1 MHEMTKVVAD
11 EIGTVDA
18 SPRREFE
25 LKLPSGLVSVHD
37 STPCEA
43 QETVAREP
51 RETEV
56 GVALMTTLG
65 TTYGP
70 AGFTGAVV
78 VATGIGAGFATV
90 FAGGADISG
99 RIPTRRLLDEQR
111 LSNKEVGML

>member
-1 MHEMTKVVAD
+1 MTKVVAD

-43 QETVAREP
+43 QEMVAREP
-51 RETEV
+51 SETEV
-56 GVALMTTLG
+56 GVALITTFG

-70 AGFTGAVV
+70 AGLTGSTGITGVV
-78 VATGIGAGFATV
+78 SVDFATGFA
-90 FAGGADISG
+90 GADISG